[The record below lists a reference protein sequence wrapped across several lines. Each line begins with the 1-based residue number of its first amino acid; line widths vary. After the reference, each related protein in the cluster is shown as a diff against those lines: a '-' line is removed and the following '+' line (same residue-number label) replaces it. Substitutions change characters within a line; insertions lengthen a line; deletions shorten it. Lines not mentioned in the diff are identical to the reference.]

1 MTHPA
6 ILVANCQILN
16 KISTYTK
23 CEREFMNH
31 TMNFLSL
38 SDSASSCDLDRH
50 VRLQEGQYSQT
61 SVGFAGF
68 GKDVVRC
75 GKNAKKS

>member
-31 TMNFLSL
+31 TMNSLSL

-50 VRLQEGQYSQT
+50 VRLQEGQ
-61 SVGFAGF
+61 
-68 GKDVVRC
+68 
-75 GKNAKKS
+75 

>member
-6 ILVANCQILN
+6 NTVANCQILN

-31 TMNFLSL
+31 TMNSLSL
-38 SDSASSCDLDRH
+38 SDSALVKRVSTVRH
-50 VRLQEGQYSQT
+50 LSVLQALERMWSD
-61 SVGFAGF
+61 AG
-68 GKDVVRC
+68 
-75 GKNAKKS
+75 